1 MTSQYMKEETQQAG
15 TRTSAR
21 KTRLGTW
28 QIKVNIR
35 VAEQAL
41 KASAAAARSDLV
53 CTRPNPNSAQRAL
66 RESFFFWESTFS
78 SLKFYSTNRNHF
90 RNRLRKAAISYRSQ
104 WDV

>member
-35 VAEQAL
+35 L
-41 KASAAAARSDLV
+41 
-53 CTRPNPNSAQRAL
+53 P
-66 RESFFFWESTFS
+66 
-78 SLKFYSTNRNHF
+78 
-90 RNRLRKAAISYRSQ
+90 NRLSRHLLLQHDQTWSARGQIQTALNARCGKAIFFLGKHFQQFKNLFYKSKPLSKSPPEGG
-104 WDV
+104 DFVL